1 MRFHEGFSAFLV
13 RLCSL
18 LIFFFGMPENL
29 LEPSFLIIDFP
40 YLANILFIS
49 KITEMSLGSEIVK

>member
-1 MRFHEGFSAFLV
+1 
-13 RLCSL
+13 
-18 LIFFFGMPENL
+18 MPENL

-49 KITEMSLGSEIVK
+49 KITDLYMETKYFNWVSIDVVTHRNRLYRAMYVT